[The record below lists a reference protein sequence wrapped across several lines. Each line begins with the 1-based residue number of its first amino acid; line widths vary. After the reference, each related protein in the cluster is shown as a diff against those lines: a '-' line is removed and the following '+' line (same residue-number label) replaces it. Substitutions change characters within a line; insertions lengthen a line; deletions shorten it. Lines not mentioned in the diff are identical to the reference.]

1 MSLFYTILINIL
13 CSIVASFLFLFI
25 VLYSLRPKI
34 SISSIISK
42 QKNSFDEG
50 FDFTYAFK
58 IINQSVFSGFDVQL
72 ELFSLQQYRVEAK
85 GINNRIK
92 SIPLKISEIKHL
104 PPYVRTKTCNKTSFA
119 PHAVMFRT
127 NENLEEIVKNESKT
141 LQLQITLR
149 HGLTGLSR
157 VYQKDYINLDD
168 IKLGEFRFGNSLE
181 IKVSKNLYN

>member
-1 MSLFYTILINIL
+1 MSLFHTIVVNIL
-13 CSIVASFLFLFI
+13 CSLIASFIFLFM
-25 VLYSLRPKI
+25 VLYILRPKI

-50 FDFTYAFK
+50 LDFTYAFK
-58 IINQSVFSGFDVQL
+58 IINQSIFSGFDVQL

-92 SIPLKISEIKHL
+92 LVPLKINEIKHL

-127 NENLEEIVKNESKT
+127 NENLEEIVKSESKT

-168 IKLGEFRFGNSLE
+168 IKVGEFKFGNSLE
-181 IKVSKNLYN
+181 IKNANNLIN